1 MLDELAALYNNPQA
15 DIHREKFVNALTDVF
30 TADAKANNDYWSGKL
45 QNFTPDPFP
54 DLTGLRQDAKKDGHH
69 VTNVTSKLSYTSF
82 LEKARSLRMSPLS
95 VVQAAWSS
103 ILLAYSES
111 DANDVVFGS
120 IVGGRTTDVLE
131 HTVGPVF
138 TAAPIRV
145 TNPDD
150 ESLSA
155 VLQSLVNS
163 NADGMVHRHL
173 PPKVLSGDNG
183 IIYDTTIALQ
193 QFAQGASQTD
203 LWSHSEYP
211 PMVTEFAVVLEIW
224 PDPND
229 TIRLRATCSNNV
241 LIEESSKMMLTQF
254 DDILSSILNGDLKRK
269 FKDVAVDVNQSLKS
283 AVNENPVR
291 VEGVEK
297 ELIHSQFERNAQ
309 ENPESLAL
317 WFKPNP
323 ADSTQDIKWTY
334 KELDARANKIA
345 NYLTSTYGDLT
356 DVPIPIHIE
365 KTPEMFMAIL
375 GIVKVS

>member
-1 MLDELAALYNNPQA
+1 
-15 DIHREKFVNALTDVF
+15 
-30 TADAKANNDYWSGKL
+30 
-45 QNFTPDPFP
+45 
-54 DLTGLRQDAKKDGHH
+54 
-69 VTNVTSKLSYTSF
+69 
-82 LEKARSLRMSPLS
+82 
-95 VVQAAWSS
+95 
-103 ILLAYSES
+103 
-111 DANDVVFGS
+111 
-120 IVGGRTTDVLE
+120 
-131 HTVGPVF
+131 
-138 TAAPIRV
+138 
-145 TNPDD
+145 
-150 ESLSA
+150 
-155 VLQSLVNS
+155 
-163 NADGMVHRHL
+163 
-173 PPKVLSGDNG
+173 
-183 IIYDTTIALQ
+183 
-193 QFAQGASQTD
+193 
-203 LWSHSEYP
+203 
-211 PMVTEFAVVLEIW
+211 MVTEFAVVLEIW